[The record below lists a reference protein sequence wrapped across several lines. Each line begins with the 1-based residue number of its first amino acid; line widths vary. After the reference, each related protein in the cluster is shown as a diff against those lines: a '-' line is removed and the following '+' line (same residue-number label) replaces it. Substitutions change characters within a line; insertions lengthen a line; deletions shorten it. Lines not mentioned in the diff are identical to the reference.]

1 MSERSPSSLVIQAI
15 LRQQVVPVFYHD
27 DATYAQQIVDICYKA
42 GIRVFEFANRGA
54 NAFAVFTKLRAHVT
68 AQYPDLLLGTGT
80 IYNAKEAE
88 VFLEA
93 GTDFVVQPITTADV
107 AAVCRHFDVP
117 WIPSALT
124 PNEIFHATR
133 LGAALVKIF
142 PGSIVGPDYV
152 RAVLAPMPNVKIMVT
167 GGVEPTE
174 ENLRAWFEAGVSV
187 VGMGSKLFKDSEDHT
202 VLADRIAQVVQLAA
216 AHQNKH

>member
-27 DATYAQQIVDICYKA
+27 DASYAQQIVDVCYKA
-42 GIRVFEFANRGA
+42 GIRVFEFANRGT
-54 NAFAVFTKLRAHVT
+54 NAFAVFTKLREYVT
-68 AQYPDLLLGTGT
+68 ATYPDLLLGTGT

-187 VGMGSKLFKDSEDHT
+187 VGMGSKLFKDSEDHA

-216 AHQNKH
+216 AHQIKG

>member
-1 MSERSPSSLVIQAI
+1 MSERSPSSFVIQAI

-27 DATYAQQIVDICYKA
+27 DAAYAQQIVDTCYAA

-54 NAFAVFTKLRAHVT
+54 NAFSVFTKLREHVST
-68 AQYPDLLLGTGT
+68 HYPDLLLGSGT

-93 GTDFVVQPITTADV
+93 GADFVVQPITTADV
-107 AAVCRHFDVP
+107 AAVCRHYDVP

-187 VGMGSKLFKDSEDHT
+187 VGMGSKLFKDSQDHT
-202 VLADRIAQVVQLAA
+202 VLTARIKQVVQLAA
-216 AHQNKH
+216 AHRNKN